1 MDAPTKPTALALD
14 VGGTWVKSAP
24 VTSDGELL
32 EEPRVAPIDSHADA
46 QTIFGTLATV
56 INHYL
61 AGKQALQ
68 LRGIALGFPGPFD
81 YAAGISYIQGVSKY
95 EAIYGLDV
103 GAALRSRVLTPH
115 LPIVFRNDAEAAVIG
130 EAQYGAGRGYSR
142 AIGVTLGTGMGSA
155 FVVDGAPV
163 TTGPGVPPNGWLYSF
178 PAGDAQADDVFS
190 IRGLLAR
197 LQAVDAQISDIRN
210 AAALAHAGNA
220 SFQEVFAQWG
230 SDLGAF
236 LRPFALAFQAQVI
249 LALGGIA
256 NAFDCFGPALTSA
269 LPIPAVP
276 GELGTNAAL
285 VGAAELIFRS

>member
-1 MDAPTKPTALALD
+1 MNAAIKPTALALD
-14 VGGTWVKSAP
+14 VGGTWIKSAP
-24 VTSDGELL
+24 VTSAGELV

-46 QTIFGTLATV
+46 QTILGTLATV

-61 AGKQALQ
+61 TGDQAMQ
-68 LRGIALGFPGPFD
+68 LTGVALGFPGPFD
-81 YAAGISYIQGVSKY
+81 YAKGVSYIQGVSKY

-103 GAALRSRVLTPH
+103 GAALRSRLRTPE
-115 LPIVFRNDAEAAVIG
+115 LPIVFRNDAEAAVVG
-130 EAQYGAGRGYSR
+130 EARYGAGRAYSR

-178 PAGDAQADDVFS
+178 PAGGAQADDVFS

-197 LQAVDAQISDIRN
+197 LQAVDPQISDIRN
-210 AAALAHAGNA
+210 AADLAHSGNVA
-220 SFQEVFAQWG
+220 FQQVFAQWG

-236 LRPFALAFQAQVI
+236 LRPFALAFNAEVI
-249 LALGGIA
+249 LTLGGIA
-256 NAFDCFGPALTSA
+256 NAFDRFGSALTAA
-269 LPIPAVP
+269 LPISAVP

>member
-1 MDAPTKPTALALD
+1 MDAPTKPIALALD

-24 VTSDGELL
+24 VTADGQLL
-32 EEPRVAPIDSHADA
+32 EEPQVAPIDSHADA
-46 QTIFGTLATV
+46 QTILGTLAIV

-61 AGKQALQ
+61 TGDQAAPIL
-68 LRGIALGFPGPFD
+68 GIALGFPGPFD
-81 YAAGISYIQGVSKY
+81 YAKGISYIQGVSKY

-103 GAALRSRVLTPH
+103 GAALRSRLLAPQ

-130 EAQYGAGRGYSR
+130 EARYGAGRAYSR

-163 TTGPGVPPNGWLYSF
+163 TTGLSVPPNGWLYSF

-197 LQAVDAQISDIRN
+197 LQAVDAQINDIRK
-210 AAALAHAGNA
+210 AAELAQAGNA
-220 SFQEVFAQWG
+220 TLQQVFTQWG
-230 SDLGAF
+230 NDLGVF
-236 LRPFALAFQAQVI
+236 LRPFALTFNAQVV

-256 NAFDCFGPALTSA
+256 NAFGCFGPALSAA

-285 VGAAELIFRS
+285 VGAAELLFRS